1 MLLCGPRSSGY
12 FLLIDVRDSQLSLL
26 QLPSIL
32 VRHVC
37 SLFLLSFLSSLSRK
51 TRSSVVVSAQGL
63 MCVLLLSTLKCLMQL
78 KWKNYIGVGN
88 SITRSQLLSFKR
100 LKILSKT
107 AALCSG

>member
-63 MCVLLLSTLKCLMQL
+63 MCVLHSEMLNAIEMEKLHRSWEFYYK
-78 KWKNYIGVGN
+78 
-88 SITRSQLLSFKR
+88 ITITFIRE
-100 LKILSKT
+100 T
-107 AALCSG
+107 

>member
-63 MCVLLLSTLKCLMQL
+63 MCVLLSTLKCLMQL